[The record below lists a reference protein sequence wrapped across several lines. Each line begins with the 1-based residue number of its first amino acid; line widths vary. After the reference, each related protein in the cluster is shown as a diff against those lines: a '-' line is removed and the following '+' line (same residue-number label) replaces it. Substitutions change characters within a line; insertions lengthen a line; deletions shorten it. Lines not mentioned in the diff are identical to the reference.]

1 MRNLCFLL
9 TLVATLLLPGRLI
22 AAALP
27 QDEKLITGQLDN
39 GLRYMIYPH
48 AHPKDQVNLW
58 LQIHTGSLQEED
70 NERGVAH
77 FVEHM
82 MFNGTKT
89 WPGNK
94 VIETFESM
102 GLRFGRDVNAYTS
115 YDETVYQVSLPTT
128 QKQNLGLCAAEMATV
143 DGWEEGGVF
152 AWVSN
157 TLGPRWGF
165 AAISFGYLQIAI
177 GFIPMLYFVLG
188 ALSYILKWPALNEDP
203 ITKTIA
209 ALIIL
214 WALALTQFGGTKY
227 TARIAKV
234 GFFAGILLPAFILIA
249 LAAIYLHSGAP
260 VAIEMDS
267 KTFFPDFSKVG
278 TLVVFVA
285 FILSYMGVEASATHV
300 NEMSN
305 PGRDYPLAMLLLMVA
320 AICLSSV
327 GGLSIAMV
335 IPGNEINLSAGVMQ
349 TFTVL
354 MSHVAPEIEWTVRVI
369 SALLLLGV
377 LAEIASWIVGPS
389 RGMYVTAQKNLLP
402 AAFAKMNKNGVPVT
416 LVISQL
422 VITSIALIILTN
434 TGGGNNMSFLIA
446 LALTVVIYLCA
457 YFMLFIGYIVLV
469 LKHPDLKR
477 TFNIPGG
484 KGVKLVVAIVGL
496 LTSIMAFIVSFLPPD
511 NIQGDSTDMYVELL
525 VVSFLVVLALPFIL
539 YAVHDRKGKANTGV
553 TLEPINSQNAPKG
566 HFFLHP
572 RARSPH
578 YIVMNDKKH

>member
-1 MRNLCFLL
+1 MATSVQTGKAKQLTLLGFFAITASMVMAVYEYPTFATSGFSLVFFLL
-9 TLVATLLLPGRLI
+9 LGGI
-22 AAALP
+22 
-27 QDEKLITGQLDN
+27 
-39 GLRYMIYPH
+39 
-48 AHPKDQVNLW
+48 LW
-58 LQIHTGSLQEED
+58 FIP
-70 NERGVAH
+70 V
-77 FVEHM
+77 
-82 MFNGTKT
+82 
-89 WPGNK
+89 
-94 VIETFESM
+94 
-102 GLRFGRDVNAYTS
+102 
-115 YDETVYQVSLPTT
+115 
-128 QKQNLGLCAAEMATV
+128 GLCAAEMATV

-165 AAISFGYLQIAI
+165 AAIPLAI
-177 GFIPMLYFVLG
+177 CKSPLVLFRCSISCLG

-305 PGRDYPLAMLLLMVA
+305 PGRHYPLAMLLLMVA

-377 LAEIASWIVGPS
+377 LAEIASWIRLV
-389 RGMYVTAQKNLLP
+389 LLAGCMSQRRKPVP

-422 VITSIALIILTN
+422 VITSIASIILTN

-446 LALTVVIYLCA
+446 LALTVVIYLRC
-457 YFMLFIGYIVLV
+457 LFHAVYWL
-469 LKHPDLKR
+469 HC
-477 TFNIPGG
+477 
-484 KGVKLVVAIVGL
+484 VG
-496 LTSIMAFIVSFLPPD
+496 S
-511 NIQGDSTDMYVELL
+511 
-525 VVSFLVVLALPFIL
+525 
-539 YAVHDRKGKANTGV
+539 
-553 TLEPINSQNAPKG
+553 
-566 HFFLHP
+566 
-572 RARSPH
+572 
-578 YIVMNDKKH
+578 